1 MSRPVALVTGASAGI
16 GEEFARQLAARG
28 HDLVLVARD
37 RARLEALAKEL
48 SDAHGANAEVLPADL
63 TNGEQLAVVEERAR
77 SVDMLIN
84 NAGYGTF
91 GNFHELDLSV
101 ETRQVHLNVLALMR
115 LTHAA
120 AGGMAARGRG
130 AILNV
135 SSLAGF
141 QPGPMNATYSATK
154 AFIISFTEAV
164 HEEMKGT
171 GVSVSVLCPG
181 FTHTA
186 FQERAN
192 APASGVPGFMWQNAP
207 EVAQAGLDGV
217 AKNKAIIIPG
227 QLNKV
232 LGTFSNMT
240 PHAVTRRMGAAVLKR
255 AGH

>member
-1 MSRPVALVTGASAGI
+1 VNRAVALVTGASAGI

-37 RARLEALAKEL
+37 RARMEAVAKEL
-48 SDAHGANAEVLPADL
+48 ADERGANVEVLPADL
-63 TNGEQLAVVEERAR
+63 TDGEQLASVEAR
-77 SVDMLIN
+77 VRNVDMLIN

-91 GNFHELDLSV
+91 GNFYELDLAV
-101 ETRQVHLNVLALMR
+101 EIREVQLNVLALMR

-120 AGGMAARGRG
+120 AGAMAARGKG

-141 QPGPMNATYSATK
+141 QPGPMNATYSASK
-154 AFIISFTEAV
+154 AFVTSFTEAV

-181 FTHTA
+181 FTHTE

-192 APASGVPGFMWQNAP
+192 APASSVPGFMWQNAP
-207 EVAQAGLDGV
+207 EVAAAGLDGL

-227 QLNKV
+227 SVNRV
-232 LGTFSNMT
+232 LGTLANMV
-240 PHAVTRRMGAAVLKR
+240 PHAVTRRAGAAVLKR
-255 AGH
+255 ASH